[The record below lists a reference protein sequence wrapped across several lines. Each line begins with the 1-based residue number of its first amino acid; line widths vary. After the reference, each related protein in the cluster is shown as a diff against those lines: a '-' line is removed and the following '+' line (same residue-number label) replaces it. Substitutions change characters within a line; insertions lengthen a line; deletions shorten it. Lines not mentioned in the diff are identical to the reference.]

1 MNIYITNKQLDFKID
16 KNLITKVIKSISAF
30 HGIEFNEISYN
41 FVSEAKIKQLH
52 KALFNDPTITDCIT
66 CPIDPPGLKPYC
78 MLGEIY
84 ICPKVAMSYAYE
96 NKLSPLQELILY
108 VIHGF
113 LHLIGYDDIAPEDER
128 IMRMKEQDS
137 IDHLKREGL
146 C

>member
-16 KNLITKVIKSISAF
+16 KNLIIKIVESISLF
-30 HGIEFNEISYN
+30 HKISFDEISYH

-52 KALFNDPTITDCIT
+52 KTFFNDPTVTDCIT

-78 MLGEIY
+78 MLGEVY
-84 ICPKVAMSYAYE
+84 ICANVAKNYALE
-96 NKLSPLQELILY
+96 NSLSPLQELILY

-113 LHLIGYDDIAPEDER
+113 LHLIGFDDIDPEDEKL
-128 IMRMKEQDS
+128 MRQMEKITLDY
-137 IDHLKREGL
+137 LKKEGL